1 MKDGNNLDEIS
12 HAIDAAIKET
22 DKPSLIKL
30 RTHIAFGSP
39 NKQDTADAHG
49 APLGEEEIKLTK
61 ACLGCLP
68 DEQFC
73 VPEGVLDHFRNSTQ
87 KGAEAEE
94 KWNSLLDAYKKQFPE
109 LAEQW
114 SSMMNGSY
122 NDQWEA
128 ALPDFSDSKGPI
140 ATRSASGTVL
150 NAAAGKIPSLIGG
163 SADLAPSN
171 KTFINGSPDFQKDNY
186 SGRNIRF
193 GVREHAMGGILNGM
207 CLHKGLRPFGGTFL
221 VFADYMR
228 SAIRLAA
235 LMNQPIIYVFTH
247 DSVAVGEDGPTHQP
261 VEHLTSLRMIP
272 DLTVIRPAD
281 ATETA
286 AAWRHAIKSTDKPT
300 ALILSRQKL
309 PVIDRS
315 QYPSSNLLENGA
327 YVLLD
332 SDGTPDVILMA
343 SGSEVSISLEA
354 AEKLVK
360 KDVAVRVVSMP
371 SWELFDKMPQA
382 YKDKILPPA
391 VKARVAVEAGLP
403 LGWEKYTG
411 DGGTIIGISTFGA
424 SAPGATVLKNFGFT
438 ADNIVETALKVAG
451 R

>member
-1 MKDGNNLDEIS
+1 
-12 HAIDAAIKET
+12 
-22 DKPSLIKL
+22 
-30 RTHIAFGSP
+30 
-39 NKQDTADAHG
+39 
-49 APLGEEEIKLTK
+49 LGEEEIKLTK
-61 ACLGCLP
+61 KCLGCLP

-73 VPEGVLDHFRNSTQ
+73 VSEGVLAHYRDSAQ
-87 KGAEAEE
+87 KGAEAEK
-94 KWNSLLDAYKKQFPE
+94 KWNSLLDEYKKQFPK

-114 SSMMNGSY
+114 TAMMTGSY
-122 NDQWEA
+122 EDQWET
-128 ALPDFSDSKGPI
+128 ALPDFAGSEGPI

-150 NAAAGKIPSLIGG
+150 NAAAVKIPSLIGG

-171 KTFINGSPDFQKDNY
+171 KTFLNGSSVFQKDSC

-228 SAIRLAA
+228 PSIRLAA
-235 LMNQPIIYVFTH
+235 LMKQPVIYVFTH

-272 DLTVIRPAD
+272 GLTVIRPAD
-281 ATETA
+281 ATETT
-286 AAWRHAIKSTDKPT
+286 AAWRHAIQSIDTPT

-315 QYPSSNLLENGA
+315 KFPSSDLLEKGA
-327 YVLLD
+327 YVLAD
-332 SDGTPDVILMA
+332 SEGTPDVILIA
-343 SGSEVSISLEA
+343 SGSEVSISMEA
-354 AEKLVK
+354 AEKLK
-360 KDVAVRVVSMP
+360 EKGKAARVVSMP
-371 SWELFDKMPQA
+371 SWELFDKMPQD
-382 YKDKILPPA
+382 YKDSVLPPT

-411 DGGTIIGISTFGA
+411 DNGTIIGISTFGA
-424 SAPGATVLKNFGFT
+424 SAPGATVLKHFGFS
-438 ADNIVETALKVAG
+438 ADNIVETALKLV
-451 R
+451 